1 MESINVDDSVLVIWC
16 LTQLLFCPLW
26 YMVVDLGFSV
36 VLHRRFVCPST
47 YAIVRE
53 LIVPPKEIKWTA
65 LDVLFL
71 FAPDDLYIL

>member
-1 MESINVDDSVLVIWC
+1 
-16 LTQLLFCPLW
+16 
-26 YMVVDLGFSV
+26 MVVDLGFSV

-71 FAPDDLYIL
+71 FAPDDSYIL